1 MVAGREP
8 AVEANECGT
17 EIFPEEK
24 MKPVF
29 QRFGMVA
36 WLAVLSIAVL
46 IVGARS
52 VESAPRV
59 STFDTI
65 NARRINVVD
74 ADGKYS
80 LVLADR
86 ANMPGNF
93 YEGKE
98 YKRPGGH
105 RAGGMLFFN
114 DAGDEVGGLSFS
126 SHTDGEHYS
135 ASSGLLFDQYH
146 QDQTVGIVYQDRDGE
161 RRAGLQ
167 VWDRP
172 DYSIKALMEMNDRA
186 AGAATPADQKAI
198 RKKMLA
204 YVKAHGGAGAKRMF
218 VGKQD
223 GDAIVRLADK
233 EGRPRL
239 VMEVDASGQPSIQ
252 FLDENGKVVRRISIA
267 ASETGGACCDIP
279 SH

>member
-1 MVAGREP
+1 
-8 AVEANECGT
+8 
-17 EIFPEEK
+17 

-29 QRFGMVA
+29 KRFGVVA
-36 WLAVLSIAVL
+36 WLVVLSIAVL
-46 IVGARS
+46 VVGAHS
-52 VESAPRV
+52 VVSAPRV

-93 YEGKE
+93 FDGEE

-126 SHTDGEHYS
+126 SHKDGEHYS

-146 QDQTVGIVYQDRDGE
+146 QDQTVGVVYQEHDGK
-161 RRAGLQ
+161 RTAGLQ

-172 DYSIKALMEMNDRA
+172 DYSIQTLEEMNDRA
-186 AGAATPADQKAI
+186 ARAATPAARKAI
-198 RKKMLA
+198 KEQMLA
-204 YVKAHGGAGAKRMF
+204 YAKAHGGVGAKRMF

-223 GDAIVRLADK
+223 GNAIVRLADK

-239 VMEVDASGQPSIQ
+239 VMEVDAKGQPRIQ
-252 FLDENGKVVRRISIA
+252 FLDENGKVVRQISVA
-267 ASETGGACCDIP
+267 ASEVGGACCEIP
-279 SH
+279 SR

>member
-1 MVAGREP
+1 
-8 AVEANECGT
+8 
-17 EIFPEEK
+17 
-24 MKPVF
+24 MKPVL
-29 QRFGMVA
+29 QRFGLVT
-36 WLAVLSIAVL
+36 WLVVLSIAIVV
-46 IVGARS
+46 VGAHT
-52 VESAPRV
+52 VVSAPRV

-65 NARRINVVD
+65 NARRINVVG

-93 YEGKE
+93 FDGKE

-126 SHTDGEHYS
+126 SHTNGQHYS

-146 QDQTVGIVYQDRDGE
+146 QDQTVGIVYQERDGK
-161 RRAGLQ
+161 RMAGLQ

-172 DYSIKALMEMNDRA
+172 DYSIQTLMEMNNRA
-186 AGAATPADQKAI
+186 AKAAAPADRKAI
-198 RKKMLA
+198 REQMLA
-204 YVKAHGGAGAKRMF
+204 YAKAHGGVGAKRMF

-223 GDAIVRLADK
+223 GNAIVRLADK
-233 EGRPRL
+233 QGRPRL
-239 VMEVDASGQPSIQ
+239 VMEVDVKGQPSIQ
-252 FLDENGKVVRRISIA
+252 FLDENGKVVRQISVA
-267 ASETGGACCDIP
+267 ASDGSGACCDIP

>member
-1 MVAGREP
+1 
-8 AVEANECGT
+8 
-17 EIFPEEK
+17 

-29 QRFGMVA
+29 QRFGVVT
-36 WLAVLSIAVL
+36 WLVVLSVAVLV
-46 IVGARS
+46 VGAHG
-52 VESAPRV
+52 VVSAPRV

-93 YEGKE
+93 FDGKE

-126 SHTDGEHYS
+126 SHKDGEHYS

-146 QDQTVGIVYQDRDGE
+146 QDQTVGVVYQEEDGE
-161 RRAGLQ
+161 RMAGLQ

-172 DYSIKALMEMNDRA
+172 DYSIQTLLEMNNRA
-186 AGAATPADQKAI
+186 AKAAPADQKAI
-198 RKKMLA
+198 KEQMLA
-204 YVKAHGGAGAKRMF
+204 YAKAHGGVGAKRMF

-223 GDAIVRLADK
+223 GNAIVRLADK

-239 VMEVDASGQPSIQ
+239 VMEVDAKGQPSIQ
-252 FLDENGKVVRRISIA
+252 FLDENGKVVRQISVA
-267 ASETGGACCDIP
+267 ATEVGGTCCDIP
-279 SH
+279 SQ

>member
-1 MVAGREP
+1 
-8 AVEANECGT
+8 
-17 EIFPEEK
+17 

-29 QRFGMVA
+29 QRFGVVA
-36 WLAVLSIAVL
+36 WLVVLSIAVL
-46 IVGARS
+46 VVGAHS
-52 VESAPRV
+52 VVSAPRV

-93 YEGKE
+93 FGGKE

-126 SHTDGEHYS
+126 SHKDGEHYS

-146 QDQTVGIVYQDRDGE
+146 QDQTVGVVYQEEDGDRK
-161 RRAGLQ
+161 AGLQ

-172 DYSIKALMEMNDRA
+172 DYSIQKLMEMNDRA
-186 AGAATPADQKAI
+186 AKAATPADQKAI
-198 RKKMLA
+198 KEQMLA
-204 YVKAHGGAGAKRMF
+204 YAMAHGGGGAKRMF
-218 VGKQD
+218 VGKED
-223 GDAIVRLADK
+223 GNAVVRLADK

-239 VMEVDASGQPSIQ
+239 VMEVDAKGQPSIQ
-252 FLDENGKVVRRISIA
+252 FLDENGKVVRQISVA
-267 ASETGGACCDIP
+267 ASDIGGACCDIP
-279 SH
+279 SQ

>member
-1 MVAGREP
+1 
-8 AVEANECGT
+8 
-17 EIFPEEK
+17 

-29 QRFGMVA
+29 KRFGVVT
-36 WLAVLSIAVL
+36 WLVVLSIGVL
-46 IVGARS
+46 VVGARGG
-52 VESAPRV
+52 VSAPQV

-65 NARRINVVD
+65 NARRINVVG

-93 YEGKE
+93 FAGKE

-126 SHTDGEHYS
+126 SHADGDHYS

-146 QDQTVGIVYQDRDGE
+146 QDQTVGVVYQDDDGK
-161 RRAGLQ
+161 RTAGLQ

-172 DYSIKALMEMNDRA
+172 DYSIEPLMEMNDRA
-186 AGAATPADQKAI
+186 AKAAPADQKAI
-198 RKKMLA
+198 REQMLA
-204 YVKAHGGAGAKRMF
+204 YAKSHGGVGTKRMF

-223 GDAIVRLADK
+223 GNAIVRLADK

-239 VMEVDASGQPSIQ
+239 VMEVDATGQPSIQ
-252 FLDENGKVVRRISIA
+252 FLDENGKVVRQISVA
-267 ASETGGACCDIP
+267 ANEVGGACCDIP